1 MNVIIGNIFLLWGTW
16 QDIKEKKVKNSYL
29 LIGGIVSLIYKVTS
43 LMKGIGAFEG
53 WICALLPG
61 MFLLFVSKITEEKI
75 GYGDGIVILILGNF
89 LRVEEICLVLQGA
102 LVLTM
107 IFSIVLLIIKKIS
120 KGYEIPFLPFLWISY
135 TLAWGLRYV

>member
-1 MNVIIGNIFLLWGTW
+1 MNVMIGNIFLLWGTW

-29 LIGGIVSLIYKVTS
+29 LTGGIVGLIYKVTS
-43 LMKGIGAFEG
+43 LMKGMGSFEG

-120 KGYEIPFLPFLWISY
+120 KGYEIPFLPFLWIAY
-135 TLAWGLRYV
+135 TLSWGLRYV